1 MSFFILD
8 GKTNVLTGCVLIFLA
23 PLLHA
28 QEYNWERPEGCTLVA
43 GAVKDGDSFHVKH
56 DGKDSIFRLYFVDT
70 PEDDDGFPDRVA
82 DQAAYF
88 GISSEKSLKL
98 GHTAADFSTKILSE
112 KPFTVYT
119 LWQDALGAGSQQRFY
134 AYVVTDKGPLCEL
147 LVSNGLAR
155 IYGKRITLPD
165 GTDSRTY
172 LAKLE
177 ALKEKA
183 TALKVGGWGSA
194 TTVEHKEGRPASSG
208 LDKIPAF

>member
-1 MSFFILD
+1 
-8 GKTNVLTGCVLIFLA
+8 
-23 PLLHA
+23 
-28 QEYNWERPEGCTLVA
+28 
-43 GAVKDGDSFHVKH
+43 
-56 DGKDSIFRLYFVDT
+56 
-70 PEDDDGFPDRVA
+70 
-82 DQAAYF
+82 
-88 GISSEKSLKL
+88 
-98 GHTAADFSTKILSE
+98 
-112 KPFTVYT
+112 
-119 LWQDALGAGSQQRFY
+119 
-134 AYVVTDKGPLCEL
+134 L

-194 TTVEHKEGRPASSG
+194 TTVEHKEGRPASSA

>member
-1 MSFFILD
+1 MPFRIWLSL
-8 GKTNVLTGCVLIFLA
+8 LLLA

-28 QEYNWERPEGCTLVA
+28 QQYNWQKLEGCTLID
-43 GAVKDGDSFHVKH
+43 GKWKDGDSFHVKSG
-56 DGKDSIFRLYFVDT
+56 GKDYIFRLYFVDT
-70 PEDDDGFPDRVA
+70 PEDESRFPDRIA
-82 DQAAYF
+82 EQAAYF

-119 LWQDALGAGSQQRFY
+119 LWQDALGASSQQRFY

-183 TALKVGGWGSA
+183 MALKVGGWGSA